1 MLEAVLGGAF
11 ALAGAV
17 LGSVLERR
25 AARASATAAALAAH
39 HQGVR
44 DAIVA
49 LVVALST
56 HRGDLYDRWDL
67 IHRPTT
73 AGTPS
78 GPETAQA
85 RHTSHASRTTVTAG
99 LYRLRALTADTV
111 LLRAADAAVAAT
123 YAVKAKGEDLA
134 HITPQDLADRRRQ
147 ALAADGVLLTASATR
162 LAP

>member
-11 ALAGAV
+11 ALAGAT

-25 AARASATAAALAAH
+25 AARASATAASLAAH
-39 HQGVR
+39 RQAVC

-49 LVVALST
+49 LVVALSA
-56 HRGDLYDRWDL
+56 HRGDLYNRWDL

-85 RHTSHASRTTVTAG
+85 RRASHTSRATVTAG
-99 LYRLRALTADTV
+99 LYRLRALTTDTD
-111 LLRAADAAVAAT
+111 LLRTADAAIAAT
-123 YAVKAKGEDLA
+123 YAVKTKGEDLA
-134 HITPQDLADRRRQ
+134 HITQQDLADRRRQ
-147 ALAADGVLLTASATR
+147 ALAADDVLLAACATR